1 MNRKRRI
8 MKTVRNEKGIS
19 LLEVMVA
26 MIILAFGVLGLAPMI
41 VVSMYGN
48 SFSNQVTA
56 ADAIALDW
64 LEEIKSW
71 SMISPIPYTQ
81 TVNGVSGVFT
91 RQTQVDDNT
100 TDVSVPPGVY
110 RIQVTVSWN
119 DHEQLARSVTYNSYK
134 AKL

>member
-1 MNRKRRI
+1 
-8 MKTVRNEKGIS
+8 MKTVRNEKGVS
-19 LLEVMVA
+19 LLEVMIA

-81 TVNGVSGVFT
+81 TIAGVSGMFT
-91 RQTQVDDNT
+91 RQTQVDDIT
-100 TDVSVPPGVY
+100 FDDGGVAVVGDAACHH
-110 RIQVTVSWN
+110 RDN
-119 DHEQLARSVTYNSYK
+119 HRLA
-134 AKL
+134 LG